1 MIPLFATLRIR
12 HQKPGDARRHGFR
25 LWLPLF
31 LIWLLLAPLVLI
43 LMPIFFAVCFAS
55 RINPFRSIAAIWR
68 FLSALR
74 GTHIEVDTAYDT
86 VLVHIY

>member
-12 HQKPGDARRHGFR
+12 HQKPGELRRRGFR

-31 LIWLLLAPLVLI
+31 LIWLLLAPLILI
-43 LMPIFFAVCFAS
+43 MLPVFFVVCLVS
-55 RINPFRSIAAIWR
+55 RINPFRAIAAIWC
-68 FLSALR
+68 FLSALS
-74 GTHIEVDTAYDT
+74 GTHIEIDTAKDT

>member
-12 HQKPGDARRHGFR
+12 HQKPGEPLRRGFR

-31 LIWLLLAPLVLI
+31 LIWLLLAPLVLV
-43 LMPIFFAVCFAS
+43 LMPIFFVVCLAT

-68 FLSALR
+68 FLCALR
-74 GTHIEVDTAYDT
+74 GTHIEVDTAHDT

>member
-12 HQKPGDARRHGFR
+12 HQKPGEPRRRGFR

-43 LMPIFFAVCFAS
+43 LLPFFFVACLIMRV
-55 RINPFRSIAAIWR
+55 NPFRAIVLIWR
-68 FLSALR
+68 FLAALR
-74 GTHIEVDTAYDT
+74 GTHIEIDTAKDT